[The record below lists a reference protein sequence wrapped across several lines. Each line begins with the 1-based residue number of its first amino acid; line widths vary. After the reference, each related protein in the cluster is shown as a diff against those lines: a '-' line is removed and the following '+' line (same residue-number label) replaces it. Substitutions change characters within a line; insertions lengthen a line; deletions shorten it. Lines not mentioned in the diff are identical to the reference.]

1 MSYAQFK
8 QARIEKGWSQKQLAY
23 FSGLSVEKVRKLE
36 HGQTNPRM
44 NSLALLA
51 DALGYKLIIG
61 LTK

>member
-1 MSYAQFK
+1 MNYAQFK
-8 QARIEKGWSQKQLAY
+8 QARINKGWSQKQLAY
-23 FSGLSVEKVRKLE
+23 FSGLSVEMVRKLE
-36 HGQTNPRM
+36 HGKTNPRM